1 MPRLHDYP
9 ASANCLKVRLA
20 FSLTGRPHERVG
32 VDIFAGETLTEEFGR
47 LNPFRSTPVLE
58 LDDGRVLIESNAI
71 LVHVAGGTPLWPDD
85 PTEQAEVVRWLIWEQ
100 TDAMPA
106 IGGLRFRLLTG
117 RLAAGDPDAV
127 RRRAAG
133 DEVLALLERTLAE
146 RPFLAGGR
154 CTIADVAVYGYV
166 HVAHEAGYPLAKYD
180 AVTAWLARLEAQ
192 PGWVDDLAPYPPNA
206 RPGAGRSTYDG
217 YAPTSSEKPPSTTIV

>member
-20 FSLTGRPHERVG
+20 FALTGRTYERVE
-32 VDIFAGETLTEEFGR
+32 VDIFAGGTLTEEFGR

-71 LVHVAGGTPLWPDD
+71 LVHVAAGTSLWPDD
-85 PTEQAEVVRWLIWEQ
+85 PAEQAEVVRWLIWEQ

-106 IGGLRFRLLTG
+106 IGGLRFRLQTG
-117 RLAAGDPDAV
+117 RLAADDPEAL

-133 DEVLALLERTLAE
+133 DRALAFLDRTLAG
-146 RPFLAGGR
+146 RPFLVGER
-154 CTIADVAVYGYV
+154 CTIADLAVNANV
-166 HVAHEAGYPLAKYD
+166 HVADEAGYPLA
-180 AVTAWLARLEAQ
+180 AHAAIVAWLARLEAQ

-206 RPGAGRSTYDG
+206 RPGAGRSTYDRDD
-217 YAPTSSEKPPSTTIV
+217 P

>member
-1 MPRLHDYP
+1 MPRLYDYP

-20 FSLTGRPHERVG
+20 FAVTGRSYERVG

-58 LDDGRVLIESNAI
+58 LDDGSTLIESNAI
-71 LVHVAGGTPLWPDD
+71 LVHVAGGTALWPED

-106 IGGLRFRLLTG
+106 IGGLRFRLQTG
-117 RLAAGDPDAV
+117 RLEPGDPEAL

-133 DEVLALLERTLAE
+133 DEALALLERTLADS
-146 RPFLAGGR
+146 PFLVGGR

-166 HVAHEAGYPLAKYD
+166 HVAHEAGYPLAAHR
-180 AVTAWLARLEAQ
+180 AVSAWLARLEAQ

-206 RPGAGRSTYDG
+206 RPGAGRSTYD
-217 YAPTSSEKPPSTTIV
+217 